1 MMEVTNVQQI
11 EQALH
16 EWVSALDVLDDAIF
30 VHDHEYRILR
40 CNRAYQRLADLPFK
54 EIISQ
59 PYFKIFPKLDAP
71 LRACYSSIHN
81 DTTDEHEEDIL
92 VEGTLYRSRSH
103 TIFDE
108 KGKYCYSIHVLQD
121 ITKEQADEEKLK
133 QNEKFIKTVLN
144 NLPIGVAV
152 NTVHPEV
159 KFTYMNDNFPKLYR
173 TTPEA
178 LKNPDDFWTAAY
190 EDADFR
196 EKIKKKV
203 LEDCKSGKP
212 TCMRW
217 SDIPLTRK
225 GEKTTYISAQNI
237 PLLEMDSTISMVWDV
252 TERKEM
258 EDLLRSEKRFSDKII
273 ESIPDVFFLLDGEGK
288 LERWNNKIETIFGM
302 TPEELK
308 HREALFF
315 IHEADRT
322 EIAEKIE
329 ETLNVGHSIVETRL
343 MTIDGVRDYK
353 FTSKRITTP
362 KGKGII
368 GIGFDMTKRKKMEIQ
383 LERERDFSNRLIDTA
398 PVIVLLLD
406 QTGHIVKYN
415 RYMEQLSGYPLDEV
429 QGKEWF
435 SLFLPEA
442 TREKTKEVFL
452 EAINELDSQ
461 GQIDTMLTRSGDELH
476 IEWYSKTIKD
486 AKGRTEGLLAI
497 GMDVTEQQKVK
508 ERLELFHT
516 LFEHSKDAVEIIEP
530 GTLKL
535 LDVNETNCRELG
547 YSREELLGM
556 TIYDIDPTVT
566 PEMSKSI
573 EEKIQKEGNITFES
587 VHKRR
592 DGSTFPVEISLSLNK
607 LEHTYLLSIARDISE
622 RKEAEEHLKESEEKF
637 RSITA
642 SAQDAILMIDAKGDI
657 SYWNEAAERVL
668 GYSADEAVGTN
679 LHNLIAP
686 ERFMDAHLKGFKEF
700 QHTGQGAAIGKTVEL
715 AAIKKDGTEFPVE
728 LSMSSILRKDG
739 WGAIGIIRDI
749 SERKASESAI
759 NRANRAL
766 KTLSAG
772 NLALV
777 HATSEDELLKEVTR
791 VIVETGGYS
800 LAVVDYAEDGPEKRL
815 NPVAWYG
822 FSGEEYWLNDLCW
835 KEMEKGVLPAG
846 AAVREGVTQI
856 YRDISDPITCPN
868 WREASMQRG
877 YVSHISLPLFD
888 GKKPFGA
895 LSIYS
900 SQEES
905 FDEEEIHLLEELAN
919 DLAYGIQNQRTRAA
933 SEKHE
938 ELLREGLEQT
948 ILAISATVESR
959 DPYTAGHQKRVAEL
973 AVAIAEEMGLDQ
985 NEIEGIRF
993 AAIIHD
999 LGKIHIPAEILS
1011 KPGRLSDIEFML
1023 IQTHPQAGYDI
1034 IKDVRFPWPIA
1045 QYVLQHHEHIDG
1057 SGYPQ
1062 GLKGDEILLGAKII
1076 SVADVIEAI
1085 SSHRPYRSALGIQI
1099 ALDEVLKGRGTHY
1112 DNDVVDA
1119 CLKLFNKKKFT
1130 FNTESSMHSS

>member
-1 MMEVTNVQQI
+1 MEVTNAQQV
-11 EQALH
+11 EHALH

-30 VHDHEYRILR
+30 IHDQEYRILR
-40 CNRAYQRLADLPFK
+40 CNRAYQRLAALSFE

-71 LRACYSSIHN
+71 LRSCSKSIN
-81 DTTDEHEEDIL
+81 NSVSDEHEEDIL
-92 VEGTLYRSRSH
+92 VEGSLYRSRSH
-103 TIFDE
+103 TIFD
-108 KGKYCYSIHVLQD
+108 KTSNYCYSIHVLQD

-133 QNEKFIKTVLN
+133 QNEKFIKAVLN
-144 NLPIGVAV
+144 NLPIGIAV
-152 NTVHPEV
+152 NTVSPEV
-159 KFTYMNDNFPKLYR
+159 KFNYMNDNFPKLYR
-173 TTPEA
+173 TTRDA
-178 LKNPDDFWTAAY
+178 LSNPDDFWKAAY
-190 EDADFR
+190 EDTDFR
-196 EKIKKKV
+196 EKIKKEV
-203 LEDCKSGKP
+203 TTDCESGEP
-212 TCMRW
+212 SRMRW
-217 SDIPLTRK
+217 KDIPITRK

-237 PLLEMDSTISMVWDV
+237 PLPDMNSTISMVWDV
-252 TERKEM
+252 TERKEI
-258 EDLLRSEKRFSDKII
+258 EDLLRSEKRFSDKLI
-273 ESIPDVFFLLDGEGK
+273 ESIPDVLFLLDSEGK
-288 LERWNNKIETIFGM
+288 LERWNEKMETLFGM

-308 HREALFF
+308 HRDALLF
-315 IHEADRT
+315 IYEEDRF

-329 ETLNVGHSIVETRL
+329 ETLTVGHSIVETRL
-343 MTIDGVRDYK
+343 ITKDGIRYYK

-362 KGKGII
+362 KGTGII
-368 GIGFDMTKRKKMEIQ
+368 GIGFDMTKRKKMELQ
-383 LERERDFSNRLIDTA
+383 LQRERDFSNKLIDTA

-415 RYMEQLSGYPLDEV
+415 RYTEELSGYPLEEV

-452 EAINELDSQ
+452 EAINDLDSQ
-461 GQIDTMLTRSGDELH
+461 GNIDTMLTRSGDELH
-476 IEWYSKTIKD
+476 IEWYSKTVKD
-486 AKGRTEGLLAI
+486 AEGKTEGLLAI
-497 GMDVTEQQKVK
+497 GMDVTEQQKVQ

-516 LFEHSKDAVEIIEP
+516 LFEHSKDSVEIIEP

-547 YSREELLGM
+547 YSREELLKLS
-556 TIYDIDPTVT
+556 IYDIDPTVT
-566 PEMSKSI
+566 PELSKSI
-573 EEKIQKEGNITFES
+573 EEKIQKEGSLSFES

-592 DGSTFPVEISLSLNK
+592 DGSTFPVEISLSLNNNF
-607 LEHTYLLSIARDISE
+607 EHPYLLSIARNITE

-637 RSITA
+637 RTMTA
-642 SAQDAILMIDAKGDI
+642 SAQDAILMIDAKGNI

-668 GYSADEAVGTN
+668 GYSADEVMGTN
-679 LHNLIAP
+679 LHNLITP

-700 QHTGQGAAIGKTVEL
+700 QRTGQGAAVGKTVEL
-715 AAIKKDGTEFPVE
+715 AAIKKDGTEFPIE
-728 LSMSSILRKDG
+728 LSLSSILHKDG
-739 WGAIGIIRDI
+739 WGAIGIMRDI
-749 SERKASESAI
+749 SERKASEAALNS
-759 NRANRAL
+759 ANRAL

-791 VIVETGGYS
+791 VIVERGGYS
-800 LAVVDYAEDGPEKRL
+800 LAVVDYADDGPDKHL
-815 NPVAWYG
+815 TPVAWHG
-822 FSGEEYWLNDLCW
+822 FSGEEYWLSNLCW
-835 KEMEKGVLPAG
+835 KDTGKGILPAG

-856 YRDISDPITCPN
+856 YRDISDPLTCPN
-868 WREASMQRG
+868 WRDAAMERG

-919 DLAYGIQNQRTRAA
+919 DLAYGIGNQRTRAA

-973 AVAIAEEMGLDQ
+973 ATAIAEEMGLGQD
-985 NEIEGIRF
+985 EIEGIRF

-999 LGKIHIPAEILS
+999 LGKIHIPAEILA
-1011 KPGRLSDIEFML
+1011 KPGRLSEIEFML

-1045 QYVLQHHEHIDG
+1045 QYVLQHHEHMDG

-1099 ALDEVLKGRGTHY
+1099 ALDEVVKGRGTHY
-1112 DNDVVDA
+1112 DTAVVDA
-1119 CLKLFNKKKFT
+1119 CIKLFNKKKFT
-1130 FNTESSMHSS
+1130 FNTKSSMHSS